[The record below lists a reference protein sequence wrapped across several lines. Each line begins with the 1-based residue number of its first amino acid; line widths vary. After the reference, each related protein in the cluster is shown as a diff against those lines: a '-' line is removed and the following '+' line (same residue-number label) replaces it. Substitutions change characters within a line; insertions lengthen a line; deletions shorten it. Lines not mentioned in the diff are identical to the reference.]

1 MNTMNNMNSTY
12 FGKTSKFNNKG
23 KTQNIGTNLRNEVID
38 PDVYYT
44 RYNENINLKKQL
56 KQMELE
62 NKKLSAKSQH
72 LLDEN
77 MKLNM
82 KINKDPQYIKEE
94 NSKQEYSKDNQTLK
108 IENENLKNKNKRLN
122 ETVNVM
128 QKKLGKMKFKNTG
141 GVPSRFSSGQKY
153 PNAYQINDYEK
164 LIRHLQNTLKA
175 AHEDR
180 RNLINEITSIKE
192 GGLSKAKIEF
202 SDNIRDKNLKI
213 SELSLEL
220 DRLKSAF
227 ETNQKLLN
235 LTKTSLDEYVEKYE
249 IERNKKN
256 QLENELQ
263 MQQSA
268 LEKLDEYATMI
279 ENYKKKE
286 KLMEDKITELCE
298 SPFIKQINERDKNF
312 VKLRETQTALSEAQR
327 LLQIENEKMEELKTK
342 YNELIGNYNKIKQ
355 ERDQF
360 REDGMRYK
368 IDKEEREKQ
377 GKEFDEVFN
386 KISQFGEVDSN
397 YEKITNLLRGQLTN
411 NLNGKGNNWED
422 IDFLEKMEKS
432 PHTKEELEKEIKR
445 LIIEKGT
452 LGKELEKTQNILAI
466 QQQLN
471 EDLKKK
477 QEIEKKL
484 YMKQINSLRKIAE
497 LVDRRNIPGDYD
509 LNILYN
515 KEIKSKEKEEEKNIN
530 ETNINNIDNLNKE
543 IINRSVYTSITGFSK
558 DSNEDDISIDEN
570 YLDLY
575 ITSANFDNDGIQNKL
590 GIETDNLM
598 SFISVDF
605 YLHETQ
611 TSNLMTG
618 QRPNY
623 NFQLSFKVIDD
634 ENFISYL
641 QDEYIIIEL
650 YYLKNNTQTIFANG
664 KIKLSQL
671 IQIESDLKTR
681 VIHGYVEMFYIDDSS
696 IKLCDIK
703 YKMRMRKSIL
713 EKIKWINEKNMLY
726 NELDPV
732 NEANMKIMGELN
744 MKKPLMDMSL
754 YQKDDINNKVYNI
767 KIMIIK
773 GEELKT
779 NGKNPKILPYIY
791 YRFYKQN
798 EHYSNIIPGVNPLF
812 DDIEEYTCVYT
823 QNFHNYLDKENL
835 NIYVFDSSTPIEVDT
850 DGKEVEM
857 VRKNIENDL
866 IGICQI
872 KLRALIFNEKKIEG
886 KFQILNEKGDKNMGF
901 LILNIV
907 AEEIILEDN
916 DKKIKNELDKSLTQ
930 GVDPLLVKL
939 ARILREKGLKMNS
952 AFSIFDKDN
961 ENQISLDNFRSIC
974 FFTLKFDQKDLDKLI
989 QIVFGNK
996 VVLDKQDFCQLFNN
1010 LLVFEDDTEIYNKTK
1025 ILGQQTQIS
1034 FDIIDK
1040 QNNNNINNINNIKM
1054 NTTGDFNNI
1063 DIEASNTMSNNNRL
1077 YSTNYNNKFNNNIN
1091 TNTKYVKKNSK
1102 TMSEIMIKIED
1113 YMFYFGKKTSSD
1125 LFKIFDQ
1132 DANLKVGKKEL
1143 ADGFAKM
1150 DISLNPEEHQMVW
1163 RHIVGKEDKESF
1175 GLEEFNEF
1183 YKKNKV
1189 KK

>member
-1 MNTMNNMNSTY
+1 MSNMNNTY
-12 FGKTSKFNNKG
+12 FGKTSKFNNKS
-23 KTQNIGTNLRNEVID
+23 KTQNIAAGLRNEVID
-38 PDVYYT
+38 PDVFYT
-44 RYNENINLKKQL
+44 RCNENISLKKQIQEL
-56 KQMELE
+56 ELE
-62 NKKLSAKSQH
+62 NKRLSAKSQH
-72 LLDEN
+72 LLGEN
-77 MKLNM
+77 KKLNM
-82 KINKDPQYIKEE
+82 KLNKDPQYIKEE

-128 QKKLGKMKFKNTG
+128 QKKLGKMKSKG
-141 GVPSRFSSGQKY
+141 LGVPSRVMGGQRY
-153 PNAYQINDYEK
+153 PNAYQINDYEQ
-164 LIRHLQNTLKA
+164 LIRHLQNSLKS

-180 RNLINEITSIKE
+180 RNLINEITSMRE

-220 DRLKSAF
+220 DRIKTAF

-235 LTKTSLDEYVEKYE
+235 LTKTSLDEYIEKYE

-256 QLENELQ
+256 QLETELQ
-263 MQQSA
+263 SQQSA
-268 LEKLDEYATMI
+268 LEKLDEYTTMI

-286 KLMEDKITELCE
+286 KMMEEKITELCE

-312 VKLRETQTALSEAQR
+312 VKLREAQTALSEAQR
-327 LLQIENEKMEELKTK
+327 LLQIENEKTNELKKK
-342 YNELIGNYNKIKQ
+342 YNELNENYNKIKQ

-368 IDKEEREKQ
+368 IAKEEREKQ
-377 GKEFDEVFN
+377 GKEIDEVLN
-386 KISQFGEVDSN
+386 KISQSGEVDSN
-397 YEKITNLLRGQLTN
+397 LQKFTNLLHGQLAKDA
-411 NLNGKGNNWED
+411 KGNNWEN
-422 IDFLEKMEKS
+422 IDFLEKMDKFPDS
-432 PHTKEELEKEIKR
+432 KEELKKEIER
-445 LIIEKGT
+445 LIMEKSR
-452 LGKELEKTQNILAI
+452 LGKELANTQYNYAIL
-466 QQQLN
+466 QQIN

-497 LVDRRNIPGDYD
+497 LVDRRNIPSDYD
-509 LNILYN
+509 LNVLYN
-515 KEIKSKEKEEEKNIN
+515 KDIKPKEREEEKNIGDIN
-530 ETNINNIDNLNKE
+530 EYNKE
-543 IINRSVYTSITGFSK
+543 LINRSVYTSITGFSV
-558 DSNEDDISIDEN
+558 DSSEDGMSIDEN

-575 ITSANFDNDGIQNKL
+575 ITAANFDIDGIQNKL
-590 GIETDNLM
+590 GIEIDNLM

-611 TSNLMTG
+611 TSNLMSG

-623 NFQLSFKVIDD
+623 NFQLSFKVNED

-650 YYLKNNTQTIFANG
+650 YYLKDNTQTIFANG

-671 IQIESDLKTR
+671 IQIETDPKTR

-916 DKKIKNELDKSLTQ
+916 DKKIKNELDKNLTQ
-930 GVDPLLVKL
+930 GVDHLLEKL
-939 ARILREKGLKMNS
+939 ARILKDKGLKMNS

-1010 LLVFEDDTEIYNKTK
+1010 LLVFEDDTEINNKTK

-1091 TNTKYVKKNSK
+1091 INTKYVKKNSK

-1150 DISLNPEEHQMVW
+1150 GISLNPEEHQMVW

-1183 YKKNKV
+1183 YRKNKV

>member
-1 MNTMNNMNSTY
+1 MSTMSNMNNTY
-12 FGKTSKFNNKG
+12 FGKTSKFNNKS
-23 KTQNIGTNLRNEVID
+23 KTQNIAAGLRNEVID
-38 PDVYYT
+38 PDVFYT
-44 RYNENINLKKQL
+44 RCNENISLKKQIQEL
-56 KQMELE
+56 ELE
-62 NKKLSAKSQH
+62 NKRLSAKSQH
-72 LLDEN
+72 LLGEN
-77 MKLNM
+77 KKLNM
-82 KINKDPQYIKEE
+82 KLNKDPQYIKEE

-128 QKKLGKMKFKNTG
+128 QKKLGKMKSKG
-141 GVPSRFSSGQKY
+141 LGVPSRVMGGQRY
-153 PNAYQINDYEK
+153 PNAYQINDYEQ
-164 LIRHLQNTLKA
+164 LIRHLQNSLKS

-180 RNLINEITSIKE
+180 RNLINEITSMRE

-220 DRLKSAF
+220 DRIKTAF

-235 LTKTSLDEYVEKYE
+235 LTKTSLDEYIEKYE

-256 QLENELQ
+256 QLETELQ
-263 MQQSA
+263 SQQSA
-268 LEKLDEYATMI
+268 LEKLDEYTTMI

-286 KLMEDKITELCE
+286 KMMEEKITELCE

-312 VKLRETQTALSEAQR
+312 VKLREAQTALSEAQR
-327 LLQIENEKMEELKTK
+327 LLQIENEKTNELKKK
-342 YNELIGNYNKIKQ
+342 YNELNENYNKIKQ

-368 IDKEEREKQ
+368 IAKEEREKQ
-377 GKEFDEVFN
+377 GKEIDEVLN
-386 KISQFGEVDSN
+386 KISQSGEVDSN
-397 YEKITNLLRGQLTN
+397 LQKFTNLLHGQLAKDA
-411 NLNGKGNNWED
+411 KGNNWEN
-422 IDFLEKMEKS
+422 IDFLEKMDKFPDS
-432 PHTKEELEKEIKR
+432 KEELKKEIER
-445 LIIEKGT
+445 LIMEKSR
-452 LGKELEKTQNILAI
+452 LGKELANTQYNYAIL
-466 QQQLN
+466 QQIN

-497 LVDRRNIPGDYD
+497 LVDRRNIPSDYD
-509 LNILYN
+509 LNVLYN
-515 KEIKSKEKEEEKNIN
+515 KDIKPKEREEEKNIGDIN
-530 ETNINNIDNLNKE
+530 EYNKE
-543 IINRSVYTSITGFSK
+543 LINRSVYTSITGFSV
-558 DSNEDDISIDEN
+558 DSSEDGMSIDEN

-575 ITSANFDNDGIQNKL
+575 ITAANFDIDGIQNKL
-590 GIETDNLM
+590 GIEIDNLM

-611 TSNLMTG
+611 TSNLMSG

-623 NFQLSFKVIDD
+623 NFQLSFKVNED

-650 YYLKNNTQTIFANG
+650 YYLKDNTQTIFANG

-671 IQIESDLKTR
+671 IQIETDPKTR

-732 NEANMKIMGELN
+732 NEANMKIMSELN
-744 MKKPLMDMSL
+744 LHRPTMNMSL

-767 KIMIIK
+767 KIKITK
-773 GEELKT
+773 GEQLKS
-779 NGKNPKILPYIY
+779 NGENMNILPYLY
-791 YRFYKQN
+791 YSFYKQN
-798 EHYSNIIPGVNPLF
+798 EHYSNIIPGTEPVFN
-812 DDIEEYTCVYT
+812 DIEEYTCVYT
-823 QNFHNYLDKENL
+823 KNFHNYLDKETL
-835 NIYVFDSSTPIEVDT
+835 DVYVFDSSSPIEVDT

-866 IGICQI
+866 IGICKV
-872 KLRALIFNEKKIEG
+872 KLRGLILNNKIEG
-886 KFQILNEKGDKNMGF
+886 KFEILNEKGDKNMGY

-907 AEEIILEDN
+907 AEEIALETNEKKLTN
-916 DKKIKNELDKSLTQ
+916 DLDTNLVQ
-930 GVDPLLVKL
+930 DIDPLLDKL
-939 ARILREKGLKMNS
+939 ARILRQKGLKMNS
-952 AFSIFDKDN
+952 AFSIFDTDG
-961 ENQISLDNFRSIC
+961 ENQISIENFRSIAL
-974 FFTLKFDQKDLDKLI
+974 FTLKLDQKDLDKLI
-989 QIVFGNK
+989 PIVFGNK
-996 VVLDKQDFCQLFNN
+996 VVLDQQDFYQLFNN
-1010 LLVFEDDTEIYNKTK
+1010 LLPMDDETEYKKTK
-1025 ILGQQTQIS
+1025 VLGQQTQIS

-1040 QNNNNINNINNIKM
+1040 QNTTNNINNIKIN
-1054 NTTGDFNNI
+1054 NTTGDLNQI
-1063 DIEASNTMSNNNRL
+1063 DVEASNNTMNNKL
-1077 YSTNYNNKFNNNIN
+1077 YATNYNNINNNIN
-1091 TNTKYVKKNSK
+1091 IYNVNKNKYVKKNSK
-1102 TMSEIMIKIED
+1102 TMNEIILKIED
-1113 YMFYFGKKTSSD
+1113 YMFHFGKKTASD
-1125 LFKIFDQ
+1125 LFKIFDH

-1150 DISLNPEEHQMVW
+1150 GIQLNPEEHQMVW
-1163 RHIVGKEDKESF
+1163 RNIVGKGDKESF
-1175 GLEEFNEF
+1175 GIEEFNEF
-1183 YKKNKV
+1183 YRKNKV

>member
-1 MNTMNNMNSTY
+1 MNNMNSIY
-12 FGKTSKFNNKG
+12 FGKTSSSKNKG

-38 PDVYYT
+38 PDVFYT
-44 RYNENINLKKQL
+44 RYNENISLKKQL
-56 KQMELE
+56 QQMELE
-62 NKKLSAKSQH
+62 NKKLSTKSKH
-72 LLDEN
+72 LELEN
-77 MKLNM
+77 KRLNM
-82 KINKDPQYIKEE
+82 RLNKDPEYIKEE
-94 NSKQEYSKDNQTLK
+94 NLKQEYNKDNLTLK

-122 ETVNVM
+122 ETVNLM
-128 QKKLGKMKFKNTG
+128 QKKIGKMKTNKSNT
-141 GVPSRFSSGQKY
+141 PSQYQTHVKTKY
-153 PNAYQINDYEK
+153 PNAYQIDDYEK
-164 LIRHLQNTLKA
+164 LIHHLQQSLKS

-180 RNLINEITSIKE
+180 RNLINEITNIKE

-220 DRLKSAF
+220 DKLKSAY
-227 ETNQKLLN
+227 ETNQKILN
-235 LTKTSLDEYVEKYE
+235 ITKKCLDEYTEKYE

-256 QLENELQ
+256 QLESELQ
-263 MQQSA
+263 LQQSS

-286 KLMEDKITELCE
+286 KMLEEKINELCE

-312 VKLRETQTALSEAQR
+312 IKLRETQSALSEAQR
-327 LLQIENEKMEELKTK
+327 RLQIENDNMNELKKK
-342 YNELIGNYNKIKQ
+342 YNELTEEYNKIKQ

-360 REDGMRYK
+360 KEDGMRYK

-397 YEKITNLLRGQLTN
+397 YEKIMNLIRGQLTKD
-411 NLNGKGNNWED
+411 GKGNSWEN
-422 IDFLEKMEKS
+422 IDFLEKMDEFPDS
-432 PHTKEELEKEIKR
+432 KEELIKEIKR
-445 LIIEKGT
+445 LKMEKGV
-452 LGKELEKTQNILAI
+452 LGKELQITQNILAN

-471 EDLKKK
+471 DDLKKK

-484 YMKQINSLRKIAE
+484 YMNQINSLRKIAE
-497 LVDRRNIPGDYD
+497 LVDRRNIPADFD
-509 LNILYN
+509 LKILYN
-515 KEIKSKEKEEEKNIN
+515 KEIRHKEKEEEEEKNIKD
-530 ETNINNIDNLNKE
+530 INNINKISE
-543 IINRSVYTSITGFSK
+543 INDINKDMINRSVYTSITGFSK
-558 DSNEDDISIDEN
+558 DSNEESISIDEN

-575 ITSANFDNDGIQNKL
+575 ITSANFDIEGIQNKL
-590 GIETDNLM
+590 GVEIDNLM

-618 QRPNY
+618 QKPNY
-623 NFQLSFKVIDD
+623 NFQLSFKVIED
-634 ENFISYL
+634 ENFILYL
-641 QDEYIIIEL
+641 QDEFIIIEL

-671 IQIESDLKTR
+671 IQIETDPKTR
-681 VIHGYVEMFYIDDSS
+681 VVHGYVEMYYIDDAS

-744 MKKPLMDMSL
+744 LRRPLMNLSL
-754 YQKDDINNKVYNI
+754 YQKDNINNKVYII

-773 GEELKT
+773 GEELKSYG
-779 NGKNPKILPYIY
+779 NNPKILPYLY

-798 EHYSNIIPGVNPLF
+798 EHYSNIIPGTDPLF
-812 DDIEEYTCVYT
+812 DDIEEYTCVYNN
-823 QNFHNYLDKENL
+823 NFHNYLDKESL

-866 IGICQI
+866 IGICKV
-872 KLRALIFNEKKIEG
+872 KLRGLILNNKIEG
-886 KFQILNEKGDKNMGF
+886 KFEILNEQGNTNMGY
-901 LILNIV
+901 LIVNIV
-907 AEEIILEDN
+907 AEEIISEN
-916 DKKIKNELDKSLTQ
+916 KEKQIKNDLDQKLIQ
-930 GVDPLLVKL
+930 GIDSILVNFAL
-939 ARILREKGLKMNS
+939 ILRDKGLKMNS

-961 ENQISLDNFRSIC
+961 EGIISIENFRSIAL
-974 FFTLKFDQKDLDKLI
+974 FTLKFEQKDLDKLI
-989 QIVFGNK
+989 DIIFGNK
-996 VVLDKQDFCQLFNN
+996 AVIDKQDFYQLFNN
-1010 LLVFEDDTEIYNKTK
+1010 LLSFEDEDEHNKKTK
-1025 ILGQQTQIS
+1025 VLGEHTQIS
-1034 FDIIDK
+1034 FNIIDK
-1040 QNNNNINNINNIKM
+1040 QNNNINNTTGALDQFDPNASINSKIVSNNNMEDKLKSKVYNNINKNI
-1054 NTTGDFNNI
+1054 
-1063 DIEASNTMSNNNRL
+1063 RRR
-1077 YSTNYNNKFNNNIN
+1077 
-1091 TNTKYVKKNSK
+1091 SK
-1102 TMSEIMIKIED
+1102 TMKEIMLKVDD
-1113 YMFYFGKKTSSD
+1113 YMFYFGKRTASD

-1150 DISLNPEEHQMVW
+1150 GISLNNEEHQMVW
-1163 RHIVGKEDKESF
+1163 SHIVGKEDKESF
-1175 GLEEFNEF
+1175 GLEEFIAF
-1183 YKKNKV
+1183 YEKNKDI

>member
-56 KQMELE
+56 KQMEFE

-77 MKLNM
+77 KKLNM
-82 KINKDPQYIKEE
+82 KLNKDPQYIKEE

-122 ETVNVM
+122 ETVNIM
-128 QKKLGKMKFKNTG
+128 QKKLGKMKYKKSG
-141 GVPSRFSSGQKY
+141 GVPSRISSGQKY
-153 PNAYQINDYEK
+153 PNAYQINDYEQ
-164 LIRHLQNTLKA
+164 LIRHLQNTIKA

-180 RNLINEITSIKE
+180 RNLINEITSIRE

-220 DRLKSAF
+220 DRVKSAF

-235 LTKTSLDEYVEKYE
+235 LTKTSLDEYIEKYE

-268 LEKLDEYATMI
+268 LEKLDEYTTMI

-286 KLMEDKITELCE
+286 KMMEDKITELCE

-342 YNELIGNYNKIKQ
+342 YNELTENYNKIKQ

-368 IDKEEREKQ
+368 IDKEEREKK

-386 KISQFGEVDSN
+386 KFSQFGEVDSN
-397 YEKITNLLRGQLTN
+397 YEKITNLLRGQISKDS
-411 NLNGKGNNWED
+411 KGNNWED
-422 IDFLEKMEKS
+422 IDFLEKMNKS
-432 PHTKEELEKEIKR
+432 PHTNEELKKEINR

-497 LVDRRNIPGDYD
+497 LVDRRNIPGDID
-509 LNILYN
+509 LNVLYN
-515 KEIKSKEKEEEKNIN
+515 KEIKPKEKEEEKNIN
-530 ETNINNIDNLNKE
+530 EININNINQE

-558 DSNEDDISIDEN
+558 DSNEDEISIDEN

-575 ITSANFDNDGIQNKL
+575 ITSANFDNEGIQNKL
-590 GIETDNLM
+590 GIEIDNLM

-623 NFQLSFKVIDD
+623 NFQLSFKVIED

-681 VIHGYVEMFYIDDSS
+681 VIHGYVEMFYIDDAS

-713 EKIKWINEKNMLY
+713 EKIKWINEKNMLF
-726 NELDPV
+726 NQLDPV

-744 MKKPLMDMSL
+744 MQRPLMNMSL
-754 YQKDDINNKVYNI
+754 YQRDDINNKVYNI

-773 GEELKT
+773 GEELQS

-823 QNFHNYLDKENL
+823 KNFHNYLDKESL

-872 KLRALIFNEKKIEG
+872 KLRALIFNEKKKIEG

-901 LILNIV
+901 LMINIV

-916 DKKIKNELDKSLTQ
+916 EKKLKNDLDKNLIQ
-930 GVDPLLVKL
+930 GVNPLLVKL
-939 ARILREKGLKMNS
+939 ALILRDKGLKMNS

-974 FFTLKFDQKDLDKLI
+974 FFTLKFDQKDLDNLI

-996 VVLDKQDFCQLFNN
+996 VVLDKQDFYQLFNN
-1010 LLVFEDDTEIYNKTK
+1010 LLPFEDDTEYNNKTK
-1025 ILGQQTQIS
+1025 VLGQQTQIS

-1040 QNNNNINNINNIKM
+1040 QNNNTINNIKM

-1063 DIEASNTMSNNNRL
+1063 DIEASNNMSNNKL
-1077 YSTNYNNKFNNNIN
+1077 YSTNYNNKFNNN
-1091 TNTKYVKKNSK
+1091 KYVKKNSK

-1125 LFKIFDQ
+1125 LFKIFDR

-1150 DISLNPEEHQMVW
+1150 GISLNPEEHQMVW
-1163 RHIVGKEDKESF
+1163 RHIVGKEEKESF

-1183 YKKNKV
+1183 YRKNKV

>member
-128 QKKLGKMKFKNTG
+128 QKKLGKMKFKKTG

-509 LNILYN
+509 LNVLYN

-726 NELDPV
+726 SELDPV
-732 NEANMKIMGELN
+732 NEANMKIMSELN
-744 MKKPLMDMSL
+744 LHRPTMNMSL

-767 KIMIIK
+767 KIKITK
-773 GEELKT
+773 GEQLKS
-779 NGKNPKILPYIY
+779 NGENMNILPYLY
-791 YRFYKQN
+791 YSFYKQN
-798 EHYSNIIPGVNPLF
+798 EHYSNIIPGTEPVFN
-812 DDIEEYTCVYT
+812 DIEEYTCVYT
-823 QNFHNYLDKENL
+823 KNFHNYLDKETL
-835 NIYVFDSSTPIEVDT
+835 DVYVFDSSSPIEVDT

-866 IGICQI
+866 IGICKV
-872 KLRALIFNEKKIEG
+872 KLRGLILNNKIEG
-886 KFQILNEKGDKNMGF
+886 KFEILNEKGDKNMGY

-907 AEEIILEDN
+907 AEEISLETNEKKLTN
-916 DKKIKNELDKSLTQ
+916 DLDTNLVQ
-930 GVDPLLVKL
+930 DIDPLLDKL
-939 ARILREKGLKMNS
+939 ARILREKGLKMKS
-952 AFSIFDKDN
+952 AFSIFDTDG
-961 ENQISLDNFRSIC
+961 ENQISIENFRSIAL
-974 FFTLKFDQKDLDKLI
+974 FTLKLDQKDLDKLI
-989 QIVFGNK
+989 PIVFGNK
-996 VVLDKQDFCQLFNN
+996 VVLDKQDFYQLFNN
-1010 LLVFEDDTEIYNKTK
+1010 LLPMDDETEYKKTK
-1025 ILGQQTQIS
+1025 VLGQQTQIS

-1040 QNNNNINNINNIKM
+1040 QNTTNNINNIKIN
-1054 NTTGDFNNI
+1054 NTTGDLNQI
-1063 DIEASNTMSNNNRL
+1063 DVEASNNTMNNKL
-1077 YSTNYNNKFNNNIN
+1077 YATNYNNINNNIN
-1091 TNTKYVKKNSK
+1091 IYNVNKNKYVKKNSK
-1102 TMSEIMIKIED
+1102 TMNEIILKIED
-1113 YMFYFGKKTSSD
+1113 YMFHFGKKTASD
-1125 LFKIFDQ
+1125 LFKIFDH

-1150 DISLNPEEHQMVW
+1150 GIQLNPEEHQMVW
-1163 RHIVGKEDKESF
+1163 RNIVGKEDKESF
-1175 GLEEFNEF
+1175 GIEEFNEF
-1183 YKKNKV
+1183 YRKNKV

>member
-1 MNTMNNMNSTY
+1 MSTMSNMNNTY
-12 FGKTSKFNNKG
+12 FGKTSKFNNKS
-23 KTQNIGTNLRNEVID
+23 KTQNIAAGLRNEVID
-38 PDVYYT
+38 PDVFYT
-44 RYNENINLKKQL
+44 RCNENISLKKQIQEL
-56 KQMELE
+56 ELE
-62 NKKLSAKSQH
+62 NKRLSAKSQH
-72 LLDEN
+72 LLGEN
-77 MKLNM
+77 KKLNM
-82 KINKDPQYIKEE
+82 KLNKDPQYIKEE

-128 QKKLGKMKFKNTG
+128 QKKLGKMKSKG
-141 GVPSRFSSGQKY
+141 LGVPSRVMGGQRY
-153 PNAYQINDYEK
+153 PNAYQINDYEQ
-164 LIRHLQNTLKA
+164 LIRHLQNSLKS

-180 RNLINEITSIKE
+180 RNLINEITSMRE

-220 DRLKSAF
+220 DRIKTAF

-235 LTKTSLDEYVEKYE
+235 LTKTSLDEYIEKYE

-256 QLENELQ
+256 QLETELQ
-263 MQQSA
+263 SQQSA
-268 LEKLDEYATMI
+268 LEKLDEYTTMI

-286 KLMEDKITELCE
+286 KMMEEKITELCE

-312 VKLRETQTALSEAQR
+312 VKLREAQTALSEAQR
-327 LLQIENEKMEELKTK
+327 LLQIENEKTNELKKK
-342 YNELIGNYNKIKQ
+342 YNELNENYNKIKQ

-368 IDKEEREKQ
+368 IAKEEREKQ
-377 GKEFDEVFN
+377 GKEIDEVLN
-386 KISQFGEVDSN
+386 KISQSGEVDSN
-397 YEKITNLLRGQLTN
+397 LQKFTNLLHGQLA
-411 NLNGKGNNWED
+411 KDAKRNNWEN
-422 IDFLEKMEKS
+422 IDFLEKMDKFPDS
-432 PHTKEELEKEIKR
+432 KEELKKEIER
-445 LIIEKGT
+445 LIMEKSR
-452 LGKELEKTQNILAI
+452 LGKELANTQYNYAIL
-466 QQQLN
+466 QQIN

-497 LVDRRNIPGDYD
+497 LVDRRNIPSDYD
-509 LNILYN
+509 LNVLYN
-515 KEIKSKEKEEEKNIN
+515 KDIKPKEREEEKNIGDIN
-530 ETNINNIDNLNKE
+530 EYNKE
-543 IINRSVYTSITGFSK
+543 LINRSVYTSITGFSV
-558 DSNEDDISIDEN
+558 DSSEDGMSIDEN

-575 ITSANFDNDGIQNKL
+575 ITAANFDIDGIQNKL
-590 GIETDNLM
+590 GIEIDNLM

-611 TSNLMTG
+611 TSNLMSG

-623 NFQLSFKVIDD
+623 NFQLSFKVNED

-650 YYLKNNTQTIFANG
+650 YYLKDNTQTIFANG

-671 IQIESDLKTR
+671 IQIETDPKTR
-681 VIHGYVEMFYIDDSS
+681 VIHSYVEMFYIDDSS

-732 NEANMKIMGELN
+732 NEANMKIMSELN
-744 MKKPLMDMSL
+744 LHRPTMNMSL

-767 KIMIIK
+767 KIKITK
-773 GEELKT
+773 GEQLKS
-779 NGKNPKILPYIY
+779 NGENMNILPYLY
-791 YRFYKQN
+791 YSFYKQN
-798 EHYSNIIPGVNPLF
+798 EHYSNIIPGTEPVFN
-812 DDIEEYTCVYT
+812 DIEEYTCVYT
-823 QNFHNYLDKENL
+823 KNFHNYLDKETL
-835 NIYVFDSSTPIEVDT
+835 DVYVFDSSSPIEVDT

-866 IGICQI
+866 IGICKV
-872 KLRALIFNEKKIEG
+872 KLRGLILNNKIEG
-886 KFQILNEKGDKNMGF
+886 KFEILNEKGDKNMGY

-907 AEEIILEDN
+907 AEEIALETNEKKLTN
-916 DKKIKNELDKSLTQ
+916 DLDTNLVQ
-930 GVDPLLVKL
+930 DIDPLLEKL

-952 AFSIFDKDN
+952 AFSIFDTDG
-961 ENQISLDNFRSIC
+961 ENQISIENFRSIAL
-974 FFTLKFDQKDLDKLI
+974 FTLKLEQKDLDKLI
-989 QIVFGNK
+989 PIVFGNK
-996 VVLDKQDFCQLFNN
+996 VVLDQQDFYQLFNN
-1010 LLVFEDDTEIYNKTK
+1010 LLPMDDETEYKKTK
-1025 ILGQQTQIS
+1025 VLGQQTQIS

-1040 QNNNNINNINNIKM
+1040 QNTTNNINNIKIN
-1054 NTTGDFNNI
+1054 NTTGDLNQI
-1063 DIEASNTMSNNNRL
+1063 DVEASNNTMNNKL
-1077 YSTNYNNKFNNNIN
+1077 YATNYNNINNNIN
-1091 TNTKYVKKNSK
+1091 IYNVNKNKYVKKNSK
-1102 TMSEIMIKIED
+1102 TMNEIILKIED
-1113 YMFYFGKKTSSD
+1113 YMFHFGKKTASD
-1125 LFKIFDQ
+1125 LFKIFDH

-1150 DISLNPEEHQMVW
+1150 GIQLNPEEHQMVW
-1163 RHIVGKEDKESF
+1163 RNIVGKEDKESF
-1175 GLEEFNEF
+1175 GIEEFNEF
-1183 YKKNKV
+1183 YRKNKV

>member
-56 KQMELE
+56 KQMEFE

-77 MKLNM
+77 KKLNM
-82 KINKDPQYIKEE
+82 KLNKDPQYIKEE

-122 ETVNVM
+122 ETVNIM
-128 QKKLGKMKFKNTG
+128 QKKLGKMKYKKSG
-141 GVPSRFSSGQKY
+141 GVPSRISSGQKY
-153 PNAYQINDYEK
+153 PNAYQINDYEQ
-164 LIRHLQNTLKA
+164 LIRHLQNTIKA

-180 RNLINEITSIKE
+180 RNLINEITSIRE

-220 DRLKSAF
+220 DRVKSAF

-235 LTKTSLDEYVEKYE
+235 LTKTSLDEYIEKYE

-268 LEKLDEYATMI
+268 LEKLDEYTTMI

-286 KLMEDKITELCE
+286 KMMEDKITELCE

-342 YNELIGNYNKIKQ
+342 YNELTENYNKIKQ

-368 IDKEEREKQ
+368 IDKEEREKK

-386 KISQFGEVDSN
+386 KFSQFGEIDSN
-397 YEKITNLLRGQLTN
+397 YEKITNLLRGQISKDS
-411 NLNGKGNNWED
+411 KGNNWED
-422 IDFLEKMEKS
+422 IDFLEKMNKS
-432 PHTKEELEKEIKR
+432 PHTNEELKKEINR

-497 LVDRRNIPGDYD
+497 LVDRRNIPGDID
-509 LNILYN
+509 LNVLYN
-515 KEIKSKEKEEEKNIN
+515 KEIKPKEKEEEKNIN
-530 ETNINNIDNLNKE
+530 EININNINQE

-558 DSNEDDISIDEN
+558 DSNEDEISIDEN

-575 ITSANFDNDGIQNKL
+575 ITSANFDNEGIQNKL
-590 GIETDNLM
+590 GIEIDNLM

-623 NFQLSFKVIDD
+623 NFQLSFKVIED

-681 VIHGYVEMFYIDDSS
+681 VIHGYV
-696 IKLCDIK
+696 
-703 YKMRMRKSIL
+703 
-713 EKIKWINEKNMLY
+713 
-726 NELDPV
+726 
-732 NEANMKIMGELN
+732 
-744 MKKPLMDMSL
+744 
-754 YQKDDINNKVYNI
+754 
-767 KIMIIK
+767 
-773 GEELKT
+773 
-779 NGKNPKILPYIY
+779 
-791 YRFYKQN
+791 
-798 EHYSNIIPGVNPLF
+798 
-812 DDIEEYTCVYT
+812 
-823 QNFHNYLDKENL
+823 
-835 NIYVFDSSTPIEVDT
+835 
-850 DGKEVEM
+850 
-857 VRKNIENDL
+857 
-866 IGICQI
+866 
-872 KLRALIFNEKKIEG
+872 
-886 KFQILNEKGDKNMGF
+886 
-901 LILNIV
+901 
-907 AEEIILEDN
+907 
-916 DKKIKNELDKSLTQ
+916 
-930 GVDPLLVKL
+930 
-939 ARILREKGLKMNS
+939 
-952 AFSIFDKDN
+952 
-961 ENQISLDNFRSIC
+961 
-974 FFTLKFDQKDLDKLI
+974 
-989 QIVFGNK
+989 
-996 VVLDKQDFCQLFNN
+996 
-1010 LLVFEDDTEIYNKTK
+1010 
-1025 ILGQQTQIS
+1025 
-1034 FDIIDK
+1034 
-1040 QNNNNINNINNIKM
+1040 
-1054 NTTGDFNNI
+1054 
-1063 DIEASNTMSNNNRL
+1063 
-1077 YSTNYNNKFNNNIN
+1077 
-1091 TNTKYVKKNSK
+1091 
-1102 TMSEIMIKIED
+1102 
-1113 YMFYFGKKTSSD
+1113 
-1125 LFKIFDQ
+1125 
-1132 DANLKVGKKEL
+1132 
-1143 ADGFAKM
+1143 
-1150 DISLNPEEHQMVW
+1150 
-1163 RHIVGKEDKESF
+1163 
-1175 GLEEFNEF
+1175 
-1183 YKKNKV
+1183 
-1189 KK
+1189 